1 MKSNRHFSLKF
12 AILMP
17 LVVSVVLMSL
27 VVKSHYDFVDNNIS
41 AEYERLKRA
50 MLRSTKVLTALDY
63 NFTNY
68 FQTGGLILLE
78 HNRQVVE
85 DLCQI
90 WPIESLLRAQGKS
103 HMMSAVDI
111 TYMLV
116 GDKSIC
122 NADSELYERISSQ
135 VSLAPALSFMHDLD
149 EFILGIHYFDKEGY
163 VFSSPDT
170 MARNVTKEFLDTIQ
184 TRPYWLETAKN
195 NDKITVL
202 GPLNSVIL
210 NKHVMGLTVP
220 VYSEEIFEGII
231 SLDIDV
237 DLLLETGDKLIGEIR
252 IFNTDLNSVPNH
264 AFRLRNIEYEG
275 IVFNHVIFYDSN
287 LIDEAKFFIVHE
299 KFSLLGILL
308 IHIFLVLTLL
318 YVNINVER
326 THFKG
331 LAERDPM
338 TGLLNRRGF
347 DVFLSRRRAE
357 RMFALAIFDID
368 DFKRVNDK
376 YGHDVGDDVICY
388 MANQLDKNIR
398 SNDAAARFGGEEF
411 VVYIEGNDEKQ
422 LRKAL
427 DRVTLAITQHSKQ
440 AVKTGFTVSGG
451 VEIVTPSFNIDF
463 PQLIK
468 NADEK
473 LYKAKTSGKNQL
485 VY

>member
-1 MKSNRHFSLKF
+1 
-12 AILMP
+12 
-17 LVVSVVLMSL
+17 
-27 VVKSHYDFVDNNIS
+27 
-41 AEYERLKRA
+41 
-50 MLRSTKVLTALDY
+50 
-63 NFTNY
+63 
-68 FQTGGLILLE
+68 
-78 HNRQVVE
+78 
-85 DLCQI
+85 
-90 WPIESLLRAQGKS
+90 
-103 HMMSAVDI
+103 
-111 TYMLV
+111 
-116 GDKSIC
+116 
-122 NADSELYERISSQ
+122 
-135 VSLAPALSFMHDLD
+135 
-149 EFILGIHYFDKEGY
+149 
-163 VFSSPDT
+163 
-170 MARNVTKEFLDTIQ
+170 
-184 TRPYWLETAKN
+184 
-195 NDKITVL
+195 
-202 GPLNSVIL
+202 
-210 NKHVMGLTVP
+210 
-220 VYSEEIFEGII
+220 
-231 SLDIDV
+231 
-237 DLLLETGDKLIGEIR
+237 
-252 IFNTDLNSVPNH
+252 
-264 AFRLRNIEYEG
+264 
-275 IVFNHVIFYDSN
+275 
-287 LIDEAKFFIVHE
+287 
-299 KFSLLGILL
+299 
-308 IHIFLVLTLL
+308 
-318 YVNINVER
+318 
-326 THFKG
+326 
-331 LAERDPM
+331 M